1 MEFEHIE
8 QAPVELGINI
18 GAGYYVLDNLS
29 IGFRWYMGFN
39 EVFPDVKYYYDEDFK
54 PGKDDSSS
62 WSTLNLK
69 GAHTMMYKI
78 GITYWF
84 I

>member
-1 MEFEHIE
+1 
-8 QAPVELGINI
+8 
-18 GAGYYVLDNLS
+18 
-29 IGFRWYMGFN
+29 MGFN